1 MAFDKLKNFMNADI
15 KDGVRGQ
22 AHLQS
27 VSQPTESG
35 TSGNCRMWL
44 DVYVE
49 GWEPYRLK
57 HHCMVK
63 MTKWPSPGETLPV
76 MVDREIK
83 ERIDILWDEVKTV
96 DELMSE
102 GAPGQAPGQ
111 VTVNMGEPQV
121 IDLSG
126 AGAAGAAGAAGMPGI
141 PPGSIPP
148 GMEEQV
154 RQAMEMA
161 QQMMGQMA
169 QMQGNQVPP
178 GVPPTTGA
186 VPPTPQPPAP
196 PGADPQVEELAE
208 STGNM
213 VLDRIA
219 QLERLAKLRD
229 EGVLTDSEFEAEKAK
244 VLGA

>member
-76 MVDREIK
+76 MVDREDK
-83 ERIDILWDEVKTV
+83 ERIDILWEEVKTV

-102 GAPGQAPGQ
+102 STPGQVPGQ
-111 VTVNMGEPQV
+111 VTV
-121 IDLSG
+121 D
-126 AGAAGAAGAAGMPGI
+126 MPGI

-169 QMQGNQVPP
+169 QMQGSQVPP
-178 GVPPTTGA
+178 GVPPNPGA
-186 VPPTPQPPAP
+186 VPPTPPAAGPPQSP
-196 PGADPQVEELAE
+196 PGADRQVEELAE

>member
-1 MAFDKLKNFMNADI
+1 MAFDKLKNFMNVDI

-76 MVDREIK
+76 MVDRENK

-102 GAPGQAPGQ
+102 GTPGQAPGQ
-111 VTVNMGEPQV
+111 VTVSMEEPQV

-126 AGAAGAAGAAGMPGI
+126 AGAAGTAGMPGI

-169 QMQGNQVPP
+169 QMQGNPVLP
-178 GVPPTTGA
+178 GVPP
-186 VPPTPQPPAP
+186 PPA
-196 PGADPQVEELAE
+196 PGADPQVEQLAE

>member
-1 MAFDKLKNFMNADI
+1 MAFDKLKNFMNVDI

-63 MTKWPSPGETLPV
+63 MTKWPSPGERVPV
-76 MVDREIK
+76 MVDRENK

-102 GAPGQAPGQ
+102 GTPGQAPGQ
-111 VTVNMGEPQV
+111 VTVE
-121 IDLSG
+121 
-126 AGAAGAAGAAGMPGI
+126 MPGI

-169 QMQGNQVPP
+169 QMQGSQVPP
-178 GVPPTTGA
+178 GIPPTPGA
-186 VPPTPQPPAP
+186 VPPTPPAAGAPPPP

>member
-1 MAFDKLKNFMNADI
+1 
-15 KDGVRGQ
+15 
-22 AHLQS
+22 
-27 VSQPTESG
+27 
-35 TSGNCRMWL
+35 
-44 DVYVE
+44 
-49 GWEPYRLK
+49 
-57 HHCMVK
+57 
-63 MTKWPSPGETLPV
+63 
-76 MVDREIK
+76 
-83 ERIDILWDEVKTV
+83 
-96 DELMSE
+96 
-102 GAPGQAPGQ
+102 
-111 VTVNMGEPQV
+111 
-121 IDLSG
+121 
-126 AGAAGAAGAAGMPGI
+126 MPGI

-169 QMQGNQVPP
+169 QMQGNPVPP
-178 GVPPTTGA
+178 GVPPTPGA
-186 VPPTPQPPAP
+186 VPPPPQPPAP
-196 PGADPQVEELAE
+196 PGADPQVEQLAE

>member
-1 MAFDKLKNFMNADI
+1 MAFDKLKNFMNVDI

-76 MVDREIK
+76 MVDRENK

-102 GAPGQAPGQ
+102 GTPGQ

-126 AGAAGAAGAAGMPGI
+126 AGAAGMPGI

-169 QMQGNQVPP
+169 QMQGNPVPP
-178 GVPPTTGA
+178 GVPPTPGA
-186 VPPTPQPPAP
+186 VPPPPQPPAP
-196 PGADPQVEELAE
+196 PGADPQVEQLAE

-213 VLDRIA
+213 VLDRLA